1 MICHLPE
8 NDLQLQQRW
17 GGLGQPL
24 LWGGASV
31 SLKRLPTAAGCIH

>member
-31 SLKRLPTAAGCIH
+31 SLKQLLVATGYIH